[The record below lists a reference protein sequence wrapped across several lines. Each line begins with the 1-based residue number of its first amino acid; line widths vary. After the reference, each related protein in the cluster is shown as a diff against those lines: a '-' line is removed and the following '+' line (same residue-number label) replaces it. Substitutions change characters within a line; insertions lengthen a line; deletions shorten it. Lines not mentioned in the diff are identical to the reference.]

1 MTGAAPG
8 RASADEPV
16 EIRRA
21 ETPADG
27 VDAIAGAVATL
38 PTAPGVYRML
48 DRDGTPLYVGKARSL
63 RKRVSAYTRP
73 GRLPPRLH
81 RMIAQ
86 TAALEVITT
95 HTEAEAL
102 LLESNLI
109 KEQRPRYNIV
119 MRDDKSYP
127 HILLTAGHAW
137 PQLLKHRGARTAP
150 GRYFGPFA
158 SAGAVNRTLS
168 ALQKAFPLRSCSDSV
183 FRGRTRPCLQ
193 YQIKRCAAPCVG
205 RIDAAS
211 YGAIVEEAR
220 GFLDGRGSDLQ
231 RRLSRQMEAASR
243 ALDFETAAVYRDRIR
258 ALSEIQARQ
267 DVNVRALGNA
277 DVVAQAR
284 QAGQACI
291 QVFFYRSGQNYGS
304 RTCFFARA
312 ADHPPDRIM
321 AAFLGQF
328 YSDKPPPPLVL
339 ASEAPADRELL
350 AQALSIRAG
359 RRVEIGVPRRG
370 TRRKLIENALDNARE
385 SLGRR
390 LSESAA
396 QRRLLDAAGA
406 LFGLGAAPERIEV
419 FDNSHI
425 SGSSAVGAM
434 IVAGPDGFR
443 KNAYRRFNIRSTAA
457 APGDDYAMMR
467 EVLRRRFA
475 RALREDPERK
485 GGGWPDL
492 VLIDGGRGHLG
503 AAREVAADLGIEDLA
518 LVGVAKGPD
527 RDAGRERFHVA
538 GRAPFRLPPDDPVL
552 YFVQR
557 LRDEAHRFAIGS
569 HRKRRARAAAAS
581 PLDEVAGVGARR
593 KRALL
598 NRFGSAGGVARAGL
612 ADLETVEG
620 ISKAVARRVYDHFRD
635 GR

>member
-1 MTGAAPG
+1 MTGAAPR

-21 ETPADG
+21 ETPAGG

-231 RRLSRQMEAASR
+231 RRLSSQMEAASR

-406 LFGLGAAPERIEV
+406 LFGLDAAPERIEV

-527 RDAGRERFHVA
+527 RAAGRERFHMA

>member
-1 MTGAAPG
+1 M
-8 RASADEPV
+8 
-16 EIRRA
+16 
-21 ETPADG
+21 TPADG

-102 LLESNLI
+102 LLESNMI

-205 RIDAAS
+205 RIDADS

-220 GFLDGRGSDLQ
+220 GFLDGRASDLQ

-267 DVNVRALGNA
+267 DVNVRALGSA

-284 QAGQACI
+284 QAGQTCI

-312 ADHPPDRIM
+312 ADHPPERIM

-406 LFGLGAAPERIEV
+406 LFGLDAAPERIEV

-425 SGSSAVGAM
+425 SGSNAVGAM

-443 KNAYRRFNIRSTAA
+443 KNAYRRFNIRATAA

-475 RALREDPERK
+475 RALREDPGRQ

-503 AAREVAADLGIEDLA
+503 AAREVAAELGIEDLA

-527 RDAGRERFHVA
+527 RDAGRERFHMA

-569 HRKRRARAAAAS
+569 HRKRRARAVAAS

-598 NRFGSAGGVARAGL
+598 NRFGSAAGVARAGL

-620 ISKAVARRVYDHFRD
+620 ISKAVARRIYDHFRD

>member
-21 ETPADG
+21 ETPAGG

-48 DRDGTPLYVGKARSL
+48 DREGTPLYVGKARSL

-220 GFLDGRGSDLQ
+220 GFLDGPGSDLQ

-406 LFGLGAAPERIEV
+406 LFGLDAAPERIEV

-527 RDAGRERFHVA
+527 RDAGRERFHMA

>member
-1 MTGAAPG
+1 MTGAAPR

-21 ETPADG
+21 ETPAGG

-48 DRDGTPLYVGKARSL
+48 DREGTPLYVGKARSL

-81 RMIAQ
+81 RMIAR

-231 RRLSRQMEAASR
+231 RRLSSQMEAASR

-284 QAGQACI
+284 QAGQICI

-503 AAREVAADLGIEDLA
+503 AAREVAADLGIEDLT

-527 RDAGRERFHVA
+527 RDAGRERFHMA
-538 GRAPFRLPPDDPVL
+538 GRAPFGLPRDDPVL

>member
-1 MTGAAPG
+1 M
-8 RASADEPV
+8 
-16 EIRRA
+16 
-21 ETPADG
+21 TPADG

-48 DRDGTPLYVGKARSL
+48 DRDGAPLYVGKARSL

-102 LLESNLI
+102 LLESNMI

-158 SAGAVNRTLS
+158 SAGAVNRTLA

-205 RIDAAS
+205 RIDADS

-220 GFLDGRGSDLQ
+220 GFLDGRASDLQ

-267 DVNVRALGNA
+267 DVNVRALGSA

-284 QAGQACI
+284 QAGQTCI

-312 ADHPPDRIM
+312 ADHPPERIM

-406 LFGLGAAPERIEV
+406 LFGLDAAPERIEV

-425 SGSSAVGAM
+425 SGSNAVGAM

-443 KNAYRRFNIRSTAA
+443 KNAYRRFNIRATAA

-475 RALREDPERK
+475 RALREDPGRQ

-503 AAREVAADLGIEDLA
+503 AAREVAAELGIEDLA

-527 RDAGRERFHVA
+527 RDAGRERFHMA

-569 HRKRRARAAAAS
+569 HRKRRARAVAAS

-598 NRFGSAGGVARAGL
+598 NRFGSAAGVARAGL

-620 ISKAVARRVYDHFRD
+620 ISKAVARRIYDHFRD

>member
-1 MTGAAPG
+1 MTGAAPR

-16 EIRRA
+16 EVRRA
-21 ETPADG
+21 ETPAGG

-48 DRDGTPLYVGKARSL
+48 DREGTPLYVGKARSL

-231 RRLSRQMEAASR
+231 RRLSSQMEAASR

-406 LFGLGAAPERIEV
+406 LFGLDAAPERIEV

-527 RDAGRERFHVA
+527 RAAGRERFHMA

>member
-1 MTGAAPG
+1 M
-8 RASADEPV
+8 
-16 EIRRA
+16 
-21 ETPADG
+21 TPADG

-48 DRDGTPLYVGKARSL
+48 DRDGAPLYVGKARSL

-102 LLESNLI
+102 LLESNMI

-158 SAGAVNRTLS
+158 SAGAVNRTLA

-205 RIDAAS
+205 RIDADS

-220 GFLDGRGSDLQ
+220 GFLDGRASDLQ

-284 QAGQACI
+284 QAGQTCI

-312 ADHPPDRIM
+312 ADHPPERIM

-406 LFGLGAAPERIEV
+406 LFGLDAAPERIEV

-425 SGSSAVGAM
+425 SGSNAVGAM

-443 KNAYRRFNIRSTAA
+443 KNAYRRFNIRATAA

-475 RALREDPERK
+475 RALREDPGRQ

-503 AAREVAADLGIEDLA
+503 AAREVAAELGIEDLA

-527 RDAGRERFHVA
+527 RDAGRERFHMA

-569 HRKRRARAAAAS
+569 HRKRRARAVAAS

-598 NRFGSAGGVARAGL
+598 NRFGSAAGVARAGL

-620 ISKAVARRVYDHFRD
+620 ISKAVARRIYDHFRD

>member
-1 MTGAAPG
+1 MTGAAPR

-21 ETPADG
+21 ETPAGG

-48 DRDGTPLYVGKARSL
+48 DREGTPLYVGKARSL

-406 LFGLGAAPERIEV
+406 LFGLDAAPERIEV

-503 AAREVAADLGIEDLA
+503 VAREVAADLGIEDLA

-527 RDAGRERFHVA
+527 RDAGRERFHMA

>member
-1 MTGAAPG
+1 M
-8 RASADEPV
+8 
-16 EIRRA
+16 
-21 ETPADG
+21 TPADG

-102 LLESNLI
+102 LLESNMI

-158 SAGAVNRTLS
+158 SAGAVNRTLA

-205 RIDAAS
+205 RIDADS

-220 GFLDGRGSDLQ
+220 GFLDGRASDLQ

-284 QAGQACI
+284 QAGQTCI

-312 ADHPPDRIM
+312 ADHPPERIM

-406 LFGLGAAPERIEV
+406 LFGLDAAPERIEV

-425 SGSSAVGAM
+425 SGSNAVGAM

-443 KNAYRRFNIRSTAA
+443 KNAYRRFNIRATAA

-475 RALREDPERK
+475 RALREDPGRQ

-503 AAREVAADLGIEDLA
+503 AAREVAAELGIEDLA

-527 RDAGRERFHVA
+527 RDAGRERFHMA

-569 HRKRRARAAAAS
+569 HRKRRARAVAAS

-598 NRFGSAGGVARAGL
+598 NRFGSAAGVARAGL

-620 ISKAVARRVYDHFRD
+620 ISKAVARRIYDHFRD